1 MFAAQFF
8 KFDKP
13 RRLATSGGL
22 GTMGYGLPASMG
34 ACLAYPDRLVV
45 NIDGDGS
52 MLMNIQ
58 ELATIHV
65 ERLPVKCI
73 ILNNQHLGMVVQ
85 WEDLKYDSN
94 RAQTFLA
101 DPHDNYDPTHKTKK
115 QYPFS
120 YEDRKGYIAPQAV
133 IEELY
138 RQTADKDPIICTGVG
153 QHQMFAAQFFK
164 FDKPRRLATS
174 GGLGTMGYGLP
185 ASMGACLAYPDR
197 LVVNIDG
204 DGSMLMNIQEL
215 ATIHVE
221 RLPVK
226 CIILN
231 NQHLGMVV
239 QWEDL
244 KYDSNRAQTF
254 LADPHD
260 NYDPTHKT
268 EDVIYP
274 NYPLIC
280 AGFGVK
286 CERVLRIEEL
296 PAAITRMIESP
307 EAYVLDVMVPHDVHV
322 LPMILGGMSYKDVIL
337 ERIAGD
343 GSAKKAS
350 ELGKEIPTAL

>member
-1 MFAAQFF
+1 MTAG
-8 KFDKP
+8 KNSTP
-13 RRLATSGGL
+13 
-22 GTMGYGLPASMG
+22 
-34 ACLAYPDRLVV
+34 
-45 NIDGDGS
+45 
-52 MLMNIQ
+52 
-58 ELATIHV
+58 
-65 ERLPVKCI
+65 
-73 ILNNQHLGMVVQ
+73 
-85 WEDLKYDSN
+85 
-94 RAQTFLA
+94 
-101 DPHDNYDPTHKTKK
+101 
-115 QYPFS
+115 S
-120 YEDRKGYIAPQAV
+120 YEDRNGYIAPQAV